1 MEEKVINQR
10 VRDFSKTT
18 DIIQTVAIF
27 LVAFLTPTFLAQII
41 KAVFGEASAI
51 TANSQIIVGSIVNA
65 ALVMAAINL
74 KGWAKILGV
83 VTMPSIS
90 TIMSGYIFKSA
101 STAMVPM
108 IPAIWLGNLALV
120 YSFKF
125 LMLSKKQNYFV
136 AGIVGIVVK
145 VAVIFG
151 CFMLLSR
158 GLNMFKPQQVTM
170 LQKAMGLTQLI
181 TACIGSVVAFVIF
194 LSEKKSVK
202 E

>member
-41 KAVFGEASAI
+41 KAVFGEASVI
-51 TANSQIIVGSIVNA
+51 TANSQIIVGSIVNV

-108 IPAIWLGNLALV
+108 IPAIWLGNFALV

-158 GLNMFKPQQVTM
+158 GLNMLVLKM
-170 LQKAMGLTQLI
+170 LL
-181 TACIGSVVAFVIF
+181 
-194 LSEKKSVK
+194 EK
-202 E
+202 

>member
-41 KAVFGEASAI
+41 KAVFGEASVI
-51 TANSQIIVGSIVNA
+51 TANSQIIV

-108 IPAIWLGNLALV
+108 IPAIWLGNFALV